1 MRVVVQRSKQASVSI
16 AEKIVGEIDFGLVVL
31 LGIAPDDS
39 EEDVH
44 WLCKKVAQLRIFPD
58 EDGKMNR
65 SLIDVGGG
73 ALVISQFTL
82 YGNCRKGRR
91 PNFTGAARPDHAIPL
106 YEYFC
111 RYLVDQ
117 GISKVAT
124 GQFGAMMQVKLI
136 NDGPV
141 TLVIDSKG

>member
-1 MRVVVQRSKQASVSI
+1 MRVVIQRSKEASVTISQ
-16 AEKIVGEIDFGLVVL
+16 EVVGSIDFGLVVL

-39 EEDVH
+39 KEDVH
-44 WLCKKVAQLRIFPD
+44 WLCQKIAQLRIFPD
-58 EDGKMNR
+58 EEGKMNR
-65 SLIDVGGG
+65 SLLDVGGS

-82 YGNCRKGRR
+82 YGNCKKGRR
-91 PNFTGAARPDHAIPL
+91 PNFTRAARPAHAIPL

-111 RYLVDQ
+111 SYLAEQ

>member
-1 MRVVVQRSKQASVSI
+1 MRVVIQRSKEASVMIS
-16 AEKIVGEIDFGLVVL
+16 EEIVGSIDFGLVVL

-44 WLCKKVAQLRIFPD
+44 WLCQKIAQLRIFPD
-58 EDGKMNR
+58 EKGKMNR
-65 SLIDVGGG
+65 SLLDVGGS

-82 YGNCRKGRR
+82 YGSCRKGRR
-91 PNFTGAARPDHAIPL
+91 PNFTGAARPDHAVPL

-111 RYLVDQ
+111 RYLGSQ

-141 TLVIDSKG
+141 TLVIDSKR